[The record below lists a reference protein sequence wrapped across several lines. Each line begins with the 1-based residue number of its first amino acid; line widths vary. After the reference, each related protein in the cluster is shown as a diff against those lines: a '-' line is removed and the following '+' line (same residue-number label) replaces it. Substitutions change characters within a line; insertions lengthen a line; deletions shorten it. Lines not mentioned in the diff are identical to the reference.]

1 MIGVK
6 DGGEVTLMGTNFTG
20 VRQGIVFKGS
30 TGEANVMGV
39 GAKINL
45 ASGNS
50 TGVIMQGKGRAN
62 ATVMNMTITGDGKG
76 TGVGAEMMG
85 EGTLMLNMVNI
96 SRVGVGARVTKGTL
110 EVTKG
115 SIQGTTVGAEVSGSG
130 VLEVNGRA
138 TIVGTTMGLRVTGS
152 GKATMMGGSIQ
163 GGGSGGSYGVIVE
176 SSGNVTLSEVEI
188 SRFKMGVY
196 VKGGTFKMTGGSITG
211 KDSGDSYGVYAMG
224 GDVTLN
230 MVNILKVQTGVRVM
244 GGTFKM
250 TEGSVTDFAGTGVMV
265 GEEVES
271 ATLMDVTITGGGKGT
286 GVYMEGK
293 KVTLNMVNISQV
305 ETGVYAKKGT
315 FKMTGGSV
323 TDFTGTGVMVGDGV
337 TKADLTRVTITGQN
351 KGTGVMMMG
360 GDVTLN
366 MVMISQVEMGVYA
379 RKGVLKMEGGSVTEF
394 TGTGVMVGEEVESAS
409 LTGTTIT
416 GGGSGSYGVIV
427 ESSGNV
433 TLNMVTISKVGVGVE
448 VEKGTLIMNQG
459 SVTDFTGTGVM
470 VGDGVKSAS
479 LMGVEITGKDSGDSY
494 GVYAM
499 GGAGMTISL
508 DGVKVSRVGTGVK
521 VERGKLIMNQGSV
534 TDFASYGVIV
544 GDGVES
550 ASLMGTTITGDGKG
564 TGVYAVGGNVTL
576 NMVNILKVQTGVVMG
591 RGKSLMISGGSI
603 KEVQTGVAMS
613 SGWLTV
619 KDGTKIEF
627 MGDYGVYMGSGVK
640 SASLKGTT
648 IMGGGSGYG
657 IHAVGDVTL
666 KDVRISKVGVGV
678 YAKKGVF
685 KMEGGSTIS
694 FMGEYG
700 VYMGDGVKSASLT
713 GTVIRGGG
721 SGQGVYAERGTN
733 LTMMLENVTISGVGT
748 GVRMMGGKSLTI
760 TGGSIKEVQTGVAMS
775 SGWLTV
781 KDGTKIEFMGE
792 YGVYMG
798 DGVKSASLMG
808 TRITGGGSG
817 QGVYAERGT
826 GMAMRL
832 EGVTIS
838 RVGTGVRVMGGKS
851 LTITG
856 GSIKEVQTGV
866 AMMKGESLM
875 ISGSS
880 TISFMGDY
888 GVYMGDKVTKAD
900 LVRVMIEGNG
910 KGTGTGIHAMGG
922 NVMVSGGEIK
932 KVQMG
937 IAMSS
942 GWLTVK
948 DGTKIEFMGDYGVYM
963 GSGVKSASLT
973 GTVIRGNGKGK
984 GTGVYAVGG
993 RGMGS

>member
-1 MIGVK
+1 
-6 DGGEVTLMGTNFTG
+6 
-20 VRQGIVFKGS
+20 
-30 TGEANVMGV
+30 
-39 GAKINL
+39 
-45 ASGNS
+45 
-50 TGVIMQGKGRAN
+50 MQGKGRGE
-62 ATVMNMTITGDGKG
+62 VMNMTITGDGKG

-110 EVTKG
+110 EVIKG
-115 SIQGTTVGAEVSGSG
+115 SIQGTTVGLS
-130 VLEVNGRA
+130 
-138 TIVGTTMGLRVTGS
+138 VTGGS
-152 GKATMMGGSIQ
+152 ATMMGGSIQ

-337 TKADLTRVTITGQN
+337 KSASLMGVEITG
-351 KGTGVMMMG
+351 KDSGDSYGVYARG
-360 GDVTLN
+360 GKVTLN
-366 MVMISQVEMGVYA
+366 MVTISKVGVGVRVE
-379 RKGVLKMEGGSVTEF
+379 KGVLKMEGGSVTEF
-394 TGTGVMVGEEVESAS
+394 TGTGVMVGDGVKSAS
-409 LTGTTIT
+409 LMGTTIT

-448 VEKGTLIMNQG
+448 VEKGTLIMNQGSVKGFTEYGVMVGEGVESAELTRVMITGEGSGTGVYAVGGNVTLNMVNILKVQTGVRVEKGMLIMNQG

-508 DGVKVSRVGTGVK
+508 DGVKVSRVGTGVR
-521 VERGKLIMNQGSV
+521 V
-534 TDFASYGVIV
+534 
-544 GDGVES
+544 
-550 ASLMGTTITGDGKG
+550 
-564 TGVYAVGGNVTL
+564 
-576 NMVNILKVQTGVVMG
+576 
-591 RGKSLMISGGSI
+591 
-603 KEVQTGVAMS
+603 
-613 SGWLTV
+613 
-619 KDGTKIEF
+619 
-627 MGDYGVYMGSGVK
+627 
-640 SASLKGTT
+640 
-648 IMGGGSGYG
+648 
-657 IHAVGDVTL
+657 
-666 KDVRISKVGVGV
+666 
-678 YAKKGVF
+678 
-685 KMEGGSTIS
+685 
-694 FMGEYG
+694 
-700 VYMGDGVKSASLT
+700 
-713 GTVIRGGG
+713 
-721 SGQGVYAERGTN
+721 
-733 LTMMLENVTISGVGT
+733 
-748 GVRMMGGKSLTI
+748 MGGKSLTI

-817 QGVYAERGT
+817 YGIHAVGDVTLKDVRISKVGVGVYAKKGVFKMEGGSTISLASWGNYGVYVGSLVTNASLMGMRITGRGSGQGVYAERGT
-826 GMAMRL
+826 NLTMML
-832 EGVTIS
+832 ENVTIS
-838 RVGTGVRVMGGKS
+838 GVGTGVRMMGGKS

-856 GSIKEVQTGV
+856 GSIKEVQTGIV
-866 AMMKGESLM
+866 MMKGESLM

-880 TISFMGDY
+880 TISFMGEY
-888 GVYMGDKVTKAD
+888 GVYV
-900 LVRVMIEGNG
+900 GNG
-910 KGTGTGIHAMGG
+910 VTSAELNDVTITGKNKGMGIHAMGG
-922 NVMVSGGEIK
+922 R
-932 KVQMG
+932 
-937 IAMSS
+937 
-942 GWLTVK
+942 T
-948 DGTKIEFMGDYGVYM
+948 
-963 GSGVKSASLT
+963 
-973 GTVIRGNGKGK
+973 
-984 GTGVYAVGG
+984 
-993 RGMGS
+993 